1 MQLSKEKIVQIIYDS
16 VDEVNETLVEE
27 ERLNKLPDTLLAG
40 EKGNLDSLGLINFI
54 IEVEGRIQKNL
65 GLNLNLVEALESPE
79 KPMASICQLA
89 EYIETQ
95 ANGENL

>member
-16 VDEVNETLVEE
+16 VDEVNETLAEE

-79 KPMASICQLA
+79 KPMASIYQLA

-95 ANGENL
+95 INGENL

>member
-1 MQLSKEKIVQIIYDS
+1 MQLPKKQIVQIIYDA

-54 IEVEGRIQKNL
+54 IEVEGRIQKNF
-65 GLNLNLVEALESPE
+65 GLNLNLVEELESPE
-79 KPMASICQLA
+79 KPMASISQLV

-95 ANGENL
+95 ANGENS

>member
-1 MQLSKEKIVQIIYDS
+1 MQLPKKQIVQIIYDA
-16 VDEVNETLVEE
+16 VDEVNETLAEK

-54 IEVEGRIQKNL
+54 VEVEGRIQKNF
-65 GLNLNLVEALESPE
+65 GLNLNLVEELESPE
-79 KPMASICQLA
+79 KPMASISQLV

-95 ANGENL
+95 ANGENS